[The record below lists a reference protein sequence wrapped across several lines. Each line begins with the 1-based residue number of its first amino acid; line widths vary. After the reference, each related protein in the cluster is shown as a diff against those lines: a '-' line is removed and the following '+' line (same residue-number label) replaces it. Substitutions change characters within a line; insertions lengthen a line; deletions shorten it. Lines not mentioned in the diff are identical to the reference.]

1 MVQKY
6 ISDPKTVQK
15 SIFRPNNGLKINF
28 RTQEWIKKSF
38 FIFRSQ
44 NSGQKVRKHEK
55 KSGQKIKK
63 HRIYRPRN
71 GSKIHFSYPEMGQ
84 KFRNILIF
92 RNSFFRASNYS
103 KMHILT
109 GNGLSFGFRSRRWV
123 FLALAEMTDF
133 FVFWAGNG
141 SFFFLNRKWI
151 ILRTRS
157 WSQIPTF
164 QSIF

>member
-1 MVQKY
+1 MDQKV
-6 ISDPKTVQK
+6 IFHIQK
-15 SIFRPNNGLKINF
+15 SK
-28 RTQEWIKKSF
+28 
-38 FIFRSQ
+38 FRSK
-44 NSGQKVRKHEK
+44 SQKTRK

-109 GNGLSFGFRSRRWV
+109 GNGLSFGFRNRRWV
-123 FLALAEMTDF
+123 FLALAEMTHF
-133 FVFWAGNG
+133 FGFWAGNG
-141 SFFFLNRKWI
+141 SFFSKQEMNHFAYPILEPNSDISVHFLNFI
-151 ILRTRS
+151 TQFFEIDENL
-157 WSQIPTF
+157 
-164 QSIF
+164 